1 MHAQTKASL
10 NDQTGGRN
18 LPESGLAL
26 PFETDRHDEPD
37 NNKVS
42 GAKMSDD
49 RYGQYQS
56 ASYDQTPQP
65 GNPTYTEAWAL
76 VEAARRMAL
85 PLEFGNIEEEA
96 SRNKLRNALR
106 LNWRLW
112 TIFQTELSLE
122 DEGPVPI
129 EVRESMLNLCNFV
142 DKHTVET
149 INDPTAERVATLIE
163 INRNIANGLLMS
175 LNNAMDAEEAA
186 THTEEQPASDEPSS
200 ADAERVQLFD
210 ADV

>member
-26 PFETDRHDEPD
+26 PFDTDRHDEPD

-96 SRNKLRNALR
+96 NRIGGADFLAQGTLYPDVIESVSPSGGPSA
-106 LNWRLW
+106 
-112 TIFQTELSLE
+112 TIKSHHNVGGLPDDMQFELVEPL
-122 DEGPVPI
+122 PI
-129 EVRESMLNLCNFV
+129 FGIPP
-142 DKHTVET
+142 K
-149 INDPTAERVATLIE
+149 
-163 INRNIANGLLMS
+163 
-175 LNNAMDAEEAA
+175 
-186 THTEEQPASDEPSS
+186 
-200 ADAERVQLFD
+200 
-210 ADV
+210 